1 MDKGLDAG
9 KCCSTCLAVG
19 PWEGS
24 RVLAAA
30 CDRCKDVTGRR
41 DGVRAPLAC
50 RGLALPRVSLLL
62 PLLLLLRGFSW
73 WFQKG
78 FCPSWLAGGVGETL
92 WDKIHGPALWDVF
105 LDSQNPSHPNPSYP
119 MGHQPYI
126 PLLPVSHGI
135 PTFSSLSSLYPM
147 RQDLSC

>member
-50 RGLALPRVSLLL
+50 HGLALPRVSLLL

-105 LDSQNPSHPNPSYP
+105 LGSQNPSHPNLSC
-119 MGHQPYI
+119 I
-126 PLLPVSHGI
+126 PWDTDLHICSCP
-135 PTFSSLSSLYPM
+135 YPM
-147 RQDLSC
+147 RYQPSHPSPPCIP